1 MNSSEQPSLSL
12 QQLFENNFYKVP
24 VYQRNYDWGEAQI
37 QQLVEDINDFAKSN
51 KAGFY
56 YIGSLVVHQ
65 KTDYFEVLDGQQRFT
80 TLTLLM
86 CYLKYRL
93 PALFKFYEKPNLGFE
108 SRPKSENTLKKLCE
122 VASTAATPEN
132 KSREALLELI
142 NGISLKDFNPSIVN
156 GFKII
161 DRVVARSIEL
171 ESGVKEGGGKDGEIE
186 SAESPLI
193 TFANYLLSNVKILRV
208 NVPKNTDVTHYFE
221 VMNNRGEQLEKH
233 EIVKADLL
241 SAVQKNE
248 HDMAIIQKVWLACS
262 DMSRYAQTGFSV
274 AERKLIFENNCEGFK
289 YNNFNDLRDAI
300 YPDAANGNS
309 TAKNS
314 IESSLTESTSTEST
328 NKERS
333 KTFTLDASLTLGQAV
348 EANDDNES
356 KDEDAG
362 REERFS
368 SVIDFPNFLMQVL
381 RLYVKNNST
390 DKLPPLD
397 DKALIKTFKKH
408 IGDDADK
415 AKSFVF
421 TLLKYR
427 YLFDRFIVKRE
438 KTGGKGEDWSLKHY
452 KFGKNGSSYVNTFS
466 RLDDS
471 EADNDSCL
479 MLLCA
484 FHVSYPTNSS
494 KNWLSAA
501 LYWLEQRDKPVSSE
515 ASVSSK
521 EYVLFLEAL
530 AKAFM
535 VNRYL
540 SAERQDYPQFIYN
553 IEKVSSDITV
563 KSDAEILAGI
573 DYAKDFLNYGQV
585 RMFVFNYLDY
595 LLWKDKATEIR
606 SVDGKVDYK
615 SGFRFSMNNSVEHF
629 SPQTPKANEK
639 LDLVTL
645 HSFGNL
651 CLLTNSDN
659 SSLSNDG
666 PEQKAKILNSKRDS
680 MAPLSLKLEL
690 MMIEANAWGGSKS
703 EATEAI
709 KKHGDAM
716 LKVLVSD
723 LDIAIRGQVEQ

>member
-1 MNSSEQPSLSL
+1 MSNEKQQSLTLRGLL
-12 QQLFENNFYKVP
+12 QTMGGEKIKHYKVP
-24 VYQRNYDWGEAQI
+24 VYQRNYDWGKAQI
-37 QQLVEDINDFAKSN
+37 QQLIIDIIDMSGDKN
-51 KAGFY
+51 KTY
-56 YIGSLVVHQ
+56 YLGSLIVHER
-65 KTDYFEVLDGQQRFT
+65 DEYFEILDGQQRFT
-80 TLTLLM
+80 TLSLLVI
-86 CYLKYRL
+86 YLKYRSE
-93 PALFKFYEKPNLGFE
+93 FVDFSWYESPNLSFE
-108 SRPKSENTLKKLCE
+108 SRPKSDFAINSLFKVFCTNTSTHENGRGQFLEQL
-122 VASTAATPEN
+122 ASIESKECSA
-132 KSREALLELI
+132 
-142 NGISLKDFNPSIVN
+142 SILS

-161 DRVVARSIEL
+161 EDVIA
-171 ESGVKEGGGKDGEIE
+171 GEILAKNE
-186 SAESPLI
+186 TTLKGFTDYLI
-193 TFANYLLSNVKILRV
+193 DHVEILRIT
-208 NVPKNTDVTHYFE
+208 VPKNTDVTHYFE

-233 EIVKADLL
+233 EIVKAQLL
-241 SAVQKNE
+241 STVKDSPHEMAVF
-248 HDMAIIQKVWLACS
+248 QKVWLACS
-262 DMSRYAQTGFSV
+262 DMDRYVQTKFSV
-274 AERKLIFENNCEGFK
+274 TERKAIFGEECDGFLVEGFECLSK
-289 YNNFNDLRDAI
+289 YINFIETETETEAEAGKRDDVFSLEQAI
-300 YPDAANGNS
+300 AMGKKLILKES
-309 TAKNS
+309 ESLVAKNK
-314 IESSLTESTSTEST
+314 I
-328 NKERS
+328 
-333 KTFTLDASLTLGQAV
+333 DA
-348 EANDDNES
+348 DD
-356 KDEDAG
+356 DG
-362 REERFS
+362 REERFK

-381 RLYVKNNST
+381 CIYVKNGG

-397 DKALIKTFKKH
+397 DKELINTFKKH
-408 IGDDADK
+408 IGKDAKK
-415 AKSFVF
+415 AKDFVLA
-421 TLLKYR
+421 LLKIR
-427 YLFDRFIVKRE
+427 YLFDRYIIKRE
-438 KTGGKGEDWSLKHY
+438 RVSGKEDWSLKHY
-452 KFGKNGSSYVNTFS
+452 KFDGNGSGYVNNFS
-466 RLDDS
+466 KEDGAVATNKS
-471 EADNDSCL
+471 SM
-479 MLLCA
+479 MLLSA
-484 FHVSYPTNSS
+484 FHVSYPTNSR
-494 KNWLSAA
+494 KNWLSAV
-501 LYWLEQRDKPVSSE
+501 LHWLDKREDECSS
-515 ASVSSK
+515 A
-521 EYVLFLEAL
+521 EYLLFLEDL

-535 VNRYL
+535 LNRYL
-540 SAERQDYPQFIYN
+540 TPESKDYPDFIYK
-553 IEKVSSDITV
+553 IEQVSSDITV

>member
-1 MNSSEQPSLSL
+1 MLAMNLNSEQPSLSL
-12 QQLFENNFYKVP
+12 QQLFKQDFYKVP
-24 VYQRNYDWGEAQI
+24 VYQRNYDWGESQI

-86 CYLKYRL
+86 CYLKYHL
-93 PALFKFYEKPNLGFE
+93 PSLFEFYEKPNLGFE

-122 VASTAATPEN
+122 VASTAAP
-132 KSREALLELI
+132 KDKAREALLELI

-171 ESGVKEGGGKDGEIE
+171 EGGGKDGEIE
-186 SAESPLI
+186 NAESPLI
-193 TFANYLLSNVKILRV
+193 TFAKYLLSNVKILRV

-248 HDMAIIQKVWLACS
+248 HDMATVQKIWLACS
-262 DMSRYAQTGFSV
+262 DMSRYAQTRFSV

-300 YPDAANGNS
+300 YPDDANGNS
-309 TAKNS
+309 TTRNS
-314 IESSLTESTSTEST
+314 IESTSTEST
-328 NKERS
+328 SKERS
-333 KTFTLDASLTLGQAV
+333 KTFTLDDSLTLGQAV
-348 EANDDNES
+348 EANDGNES
-356 KDEDAG
+356 KDEDDG

-484 FHVSYPTNSS
+484 FHVSYPTNSR

-540 SAERQDYPQFIYN
+540 LAEPQDYPHFIYN
-553 IEKVSSDITV
+553 IKQVSSEVTV
-563 KSDAEILAGI
+563 KSDAEILAGV

-606 SVDGKVDYK
+606 SADVKIDYK

-690 MMIEANAWGGSKS
+690 MMIEANAWGDSLSQAKTTIA
-703 EATEAI
+703 EHE
-709 KKHGDAM
+709 KEM
-716 LKVLVSD
+716 LKILVSN
-723 LDIAIRGQVEQ
+723 LDVTLLKDEKGSE